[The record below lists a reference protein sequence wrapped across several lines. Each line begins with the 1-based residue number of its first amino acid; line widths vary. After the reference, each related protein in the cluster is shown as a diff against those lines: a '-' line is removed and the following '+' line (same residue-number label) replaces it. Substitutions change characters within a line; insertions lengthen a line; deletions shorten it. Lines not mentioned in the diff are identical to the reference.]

1 MDGITNLIFWKL
13 VSVHLCY
20 NKCERCGAELTC
32 ASPVASN
39 FDAKNIMIIFAL
51 CKNRVVIF
59 WEEKP
64 VEQESSVESIV
75 IDWRDSLIDW
85 QGKMVKGMGGAMD
98 LVSSDSKV
106 IVTMEHLA
114 KVCRRKALLCFKLVK
129 WMCVV
134 VKATTYALELAATIS
149 SREERNLF

>member
-1 MDGITNLIFWKL
+1 
-13 VSVHLCY
+13 
-20 NKCERCGAELTC
+20 
-32 ASPVASN
+32 
-39 FDAKNIMIIFAL
+39 
-51 CKNRVVIF
+51 
-59 WEEKP
+59 
-64 VEQESSVESIV
+64 
-75 IDWRDSLIDW
+75 
-85 QGKMVKGMGGAMD
+85 MVKGMGGAMD

-114 KVCRRKALLCFKLVK
+114 KVCRRKTLLCFKLVK